1 MNYVE
6 VTEQDLEKY
15 VHIDTYRT
23 RTRTYNIEGLY
34 FDNEKKRFI
43 RRIEHEKAWIE
54 KYKNPV
60 QQYLHV
66 RIGERKMLPISY
78 AELEKQYPEITGLYD
93 PTRPIR
99 VSKNKALPVQEESL
113 FDASSVVDSF
123 LDSEWSSIF

>member
-1 MNYVE
+1 MNYIE
-6 VTEQDLEKY
+6 VTEDDLAKF
-15 VHIDTYRT
+15 IPIPTYRT

-43 RRIEHEKAWIE
+43 RRIAHEKAWIE

-93 PTRPIR
+93 PSRPLRIQ
-99 VSKNKALPVQEESL
+99 KNKGASAQSHSD
-113 FDASSVVDSF
+113 FDPSSVVDSF
-123 LDSEWSSIF
+123 LESEWSSIF